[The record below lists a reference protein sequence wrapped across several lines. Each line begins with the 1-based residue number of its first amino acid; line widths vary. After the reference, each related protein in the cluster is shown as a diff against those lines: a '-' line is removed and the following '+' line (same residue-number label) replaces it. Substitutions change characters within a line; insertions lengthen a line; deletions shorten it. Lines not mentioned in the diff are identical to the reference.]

1 MNASRRIMVVA
12 KKNDA
17 IATQT
22 EKWYGVKYQVQP
34 INPSLINKWKE
45 ACTDSSKYAKQM
57 THPPKNL
64 FIPTKFDLKYIP
76 QPEMVYYAIKI
87 MYVLTIICNLC

>member
-1 MNASRRIMVVA
+1 MVVA